1 MPGYDVTGPEGLG
14 PLTGRGRGYCVL
26 KVSGSQDETRIGFAG
41 LSGRPITALPNFLRS
56 EIDDLRFRF
65 GQMRFALRD
74 LNYRIEILK
83 RNIGRNKNYYG
94 SI

>member
-1 MPGYDVTGPEGLG
+1 MPGYDGTGPEGFG

-26 KVSGSQDETRIGFAG
+26 KVSGSQDETQIGYAG
-41 LSGRPITALPNFLRS
+41 LSGAPITALRDFSWS
-56 EIDDLRFRF
+56 ESADLRYRF

-83 RNIGRNKNYYG
+83 SNIGRKK
-94 SI
+94 